1 MVKKKSRRK
10 RGGNSELSDITSQVK
25 DEEELKIT
33 SRVKPEK
40 KTRTLRGTSYLQIS

>member
-1 MVKKKSRRK
+1 MVKKKSRRRK
-10 RGGNSELSDITSQVK
+10 GGGELLDITSTVK

-40 KTRTLRGTSYLQIS
+40 KTITLRGTSYLQIS